1 MTDEGY
7 PDIPQERAALI
18 AWRLAK
24 GERLSTAQV
33 ARDCATTRQAAWHMM
48 AHLSRIIPIY
58 VNEHEEWQE
67 LTDNSCVTSNGV

>member
-1 MTDEGY
+1 MTEEGC

-33 ARDCATTRQAAWHMM
+33 ARDCATSRQAAWHML
-48 AHLSRIIPIY
+48 AHLSRILPIH
-58 VNEHEEWQE
+58 VNESEEWQE
-67 LTDNSCVTSNGV
+67 LVENSCGASNAV